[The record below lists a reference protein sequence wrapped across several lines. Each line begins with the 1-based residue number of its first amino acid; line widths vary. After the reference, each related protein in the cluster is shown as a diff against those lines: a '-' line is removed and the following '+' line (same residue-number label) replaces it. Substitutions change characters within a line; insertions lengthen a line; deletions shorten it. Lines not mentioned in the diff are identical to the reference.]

1 MNLTDEL
8 LQYVHDNAALF
19 LSPEEI
25 AILLDLDVARFC
37 AEVKSR
43 KGLIYMNYMKGKTES
58 KKAIRENVVKMAKH
72 GSPQAEE
79 LAEKYISEQKIAE
92 KNARR

>member
-1 MNLTDEL
+1 MNLTDEQL
-8 LQYVHDNAALF
+8 DEIYKRAAIF

-25 AILLDLDVARFC
+25 AIDLDLNLTEFLSAI
-37 AEVKSR
+37 KSK
-43 KGLIYMNYMKGKTES
+43 KGKIYIQYMKGKIES
-58 KKAIRENVVKMAKH
+58 KKAIRENVIKMAKH

-79 LAEKYISEQKIAE
+79 LAEKYIAEQKIAE